1 MCGIFSND
9 SSDLDHVRFLFVQF
23 LVVLQQMLLS
33 HMSVRTN
40 LQYRGELRLVV
51 PGMDNWQDIKFA
63 ILRRQ
68 DQRTRVAFK

>member
-1 MCGIFSND
+1 MCEIFSND

-51 PGMDNWQDIKFA
+51 RGMDN
-63 ILRRQ
+63 
-68 DQRTRVAFK
+68 